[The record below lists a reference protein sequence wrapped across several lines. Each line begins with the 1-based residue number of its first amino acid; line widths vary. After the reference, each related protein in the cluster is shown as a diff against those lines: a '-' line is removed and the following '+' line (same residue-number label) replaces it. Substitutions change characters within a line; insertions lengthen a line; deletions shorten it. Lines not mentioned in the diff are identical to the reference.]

1 MNTRLLNTLLIF
13 FITLIVLNFVLPKP
27 NQTPNTTNE
36 ITIRALKESY
46 VTPDIPVLEVQ
57 NTTTES
63 ISIDVCK
70 NLSIQKDYTPLT
82 GLPAEF
88 CKTLI
93 IASGGKEKIDLGP
106 LYRLFQVPGKY
117 DFLLVKDAKTT

>member
-27 NQTPNTTNE
+27 NQTPSVTNE
-36 ITIRALKESY
+36 ITLKALKESY

-57 NTTTES
+57 NTTTTS

-70 NLSIQKDYTPLT
+70 DLSIQKDYTPLT
-82 GLPAEF
+82 GLPKEF
-88 CKTLI
+88 CKTLM
-93 IASGGKEKIDLGP
+93 IASGGKEKVDLGP
-106 LYRLFQVPGKY
+106 LYRLFQTPGKY
-117 DFLLVKDAKTT
+117 DFRLTKETKTT